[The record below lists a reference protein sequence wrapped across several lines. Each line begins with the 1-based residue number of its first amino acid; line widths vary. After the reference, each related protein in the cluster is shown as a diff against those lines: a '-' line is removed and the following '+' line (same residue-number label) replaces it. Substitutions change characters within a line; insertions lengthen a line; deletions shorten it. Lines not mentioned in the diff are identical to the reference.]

1 VNEMEKV
8 VWQFGVLSDGP
19 IAEPRIEDLISK
31 SNDAARP
38 LAVSRAPSAPRPRIH
53 PLNDNG

>member
-1 VNEMEKV
+1 VSEMEKV
-8 VWQFGVLSDGP
+8 VWQFGFLSDGP
-19 IAEPRIEDLISK
+19 SRIEDLISK